1 MAIWLVFTLLLHV
14 TSRRTQ
20 PAINRNYARIFSLS
34 VEFPEGGQT
43 GIVLPVLN
51 LLAYLHMLFVLN
63 LLYILYIM

>member
-1 MAIWLVFTLLLHV
+1 MQGAAVAIWLVFTLLLHV

-43 GIVLPVLN
+43 IRVLCYQYLTY
-51 LLAYLHMLFVLN
+51 LLTYICYL
-63 LLYILYIM
+63 Y